1 MHKKFHIYTKLCF
14 CYLPTGESTEPL
26 VLTQV
31 RRSTRKTPN
40 KYRRKSTVS
49 RSSTSEDNE
58 TSVTMQPNKVAIKC
72 VFINF
77 TLLIP

>member
-1 MHKKFHIYTKLCF
+1 MKTDPSTLKLNSSLF
-14 CYLPTGESTEPL
+14 YLHVGESTEPC

-49 RSSTSEDNE
+49 RDSTSEENE
-58 TSVTMQPNKVAIKC
+58 TPVTVQPNKV
-72 VFINF
+72 V
-77 TLLIP
+77 LPM

>member
-1 MHKKFHIYTKLCF
+1 MNFIISNCLC
-14 CYLPTGESTEPL
+14 TGDNADP

-49 RSSTSEDNE
+49 RGSTSEEND
-58 TSVTMQPNKVAIKC
+58 ILD
-72 VFINF
+72 
-77 TLLIP
+77 LLN